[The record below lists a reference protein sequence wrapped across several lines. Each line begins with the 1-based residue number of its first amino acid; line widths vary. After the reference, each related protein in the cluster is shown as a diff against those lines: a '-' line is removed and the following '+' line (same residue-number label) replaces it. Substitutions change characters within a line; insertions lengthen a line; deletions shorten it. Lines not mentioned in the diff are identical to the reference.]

1 MSAYLAQ
8 AEVRAALRD
17 APASGATVGDLH
29 GATGLSAHT
38 VARAVARLVAT
49 GEIEPVGAGYQLRKA
64 TPWAALQ
71 SAVAATP
78 KPKPSLDHLRE
89 RLMDVVASKEDRSTI
104 RRLLSNLSEPT
115 AQRDAILLLARLES
129 K

>member
-1 MSAYLAQ
+1 
-8 AEVRAALRD
+8 
-17 APASGATVGDLH
+17 VGDLH
-29 GATGLSAHT
+29 GATGLSAHA

-49 GEIEPVGAGYQLRKA
+49 GEIETVGAGYQLRRA

-71 SAVAATP
+71 AAVAATP
-78 KPKPSLDHLRE
+78 KPKPSRDHLRE

-104 RRLLSNLSEPT
+104 RRLLSNLSEPI